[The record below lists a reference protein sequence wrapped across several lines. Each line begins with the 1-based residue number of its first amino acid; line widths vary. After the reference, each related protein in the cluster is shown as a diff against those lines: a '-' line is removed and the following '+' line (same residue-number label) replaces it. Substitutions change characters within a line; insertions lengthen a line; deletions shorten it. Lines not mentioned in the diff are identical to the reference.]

1 MHRKFQRELCRLR
14 LETARS
20 YVKLITDGQ
29 GPSTFMSGANVRI
42 NASVVG
48 LGPAFQLKVQVR
60 NSGTKSVAGLWLMLV
75 YNRAL
80 YTVDPGT
87 MMVPLLLPGQVTNQ
101 AQRVC
106 VCVLRAVCCTT
117 LTRAPLDGT
126 GVPLDHEHDLR

>member
-101 AQRVC
+101 AQC
-106 VCVLRAVCCTT
+106 VCVRVVCC
-117 LTRAPLDGT
+117 
-126 GVPLDHEHDLR
+126 VPHHPHMRSP